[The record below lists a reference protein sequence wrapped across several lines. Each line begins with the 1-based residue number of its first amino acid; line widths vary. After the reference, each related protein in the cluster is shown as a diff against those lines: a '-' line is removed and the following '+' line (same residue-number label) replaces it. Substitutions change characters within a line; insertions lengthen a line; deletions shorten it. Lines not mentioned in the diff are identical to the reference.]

1 MAQPLPCTT
10 PVIITFLG
18 TKGGTGT
25 TTMAVNAGAEIHR
38 ITRRATI
45 IVDAKT
51 GPGDVAVLLGLRP
64 RYSLV
69 ELSDHVGWND
79 RRLAARYVAEHDS
92 GLHVLA
98 ASEGFGRPGARD
110 VEALEQALGGLASMY
125 EFVVIDA
132 GNTLSGPAV
141 TALTAADVVVL
152 VANPDL
158 PCLRNLQ
165 RLTDAL
171 RLSGVMPERVRVLLN
186 RATDDGVPA
195 SEMEKVLRRSVDFSV
210 PSDPRSIAAAVNAGV
225 PIWRLRQND
234 LQPPLETFARALI
247 GPHAPLTTS

>member
-69 ELSDHVGWND
+69 ELIDHVGWND
-79 RRLAARYVAEHDS
+79 RRLAARYVAEHD
-92 GLHVLA
+92 
-98 ASEGFGRPGARD
+98 
-110 VEALEQALGGLASMY
+110 
-125 EFVVIDA
+125 
-132 GNTLSGPAV
+132 
-141 TALTAADVVVL
+141 
-152 VANPDL
+152 
-158 PCLRNLQ
+158 
-165 RLTDAL
+165 
-171 RLSGVMPERVRVLLN
+171 
-186 RATDDGVPA
+186 
-195 SEMEKVLRRSVDFSV
+195 
-210 PSDPRSIAAAVNAGV
+210 
-225 PIWRLRQND
+225 
-234 LQPPLETFARALI
+234 
-247 GPHAPLTTS
+247 